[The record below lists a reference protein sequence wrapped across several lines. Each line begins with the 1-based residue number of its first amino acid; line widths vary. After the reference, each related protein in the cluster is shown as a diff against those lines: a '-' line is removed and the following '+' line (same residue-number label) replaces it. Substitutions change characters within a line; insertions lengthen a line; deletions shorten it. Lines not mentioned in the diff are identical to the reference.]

1 MLGRESR
8 VDEKV
13 EQKPIS
19 IAVLSLHTHWI
30 TADAVKER
38 AHLDVKGAGGQIP
51 KELEAIGQHMSKAQT
66 LVVFYALFYV
76 VIEGYHELELK

>member
-1 MLGRESR
+1 MFGRESP

-38 AHLDVKGAGGQIP
+38 VHLDVKGAGGAYGEVFTDIVAAADAVA
-51 KELEAIGQHMSKAQT
+51 EAAKNRWRPRCTGRC
-66 LVVFYALFYV
+66 
-76 VIEGYHELELK
+76 

>member
-1 MLGRESR
+1 

-38 AHLDVKGAGGQIP
+38 VHLDVKGAGGLMVRSLP
-51 KELEAIGQHMSKAQT
+51 TSPPLMLLLGLLKPVAPPLHWPLLMLST
-66 LVVFYALFYV
+66 LLATLA
-76 VIEGYHELELK
+76 